1 MSGDASGKPTPSYKE
16 IIRSIIDLEGL
27 DASYLHLNSVSLLHN
42 AVMPTFHK
50 ENSVLPLS
58 VPPYKEREAITG
70 WRVTDTLY
78 PISLECIS

>member
-1 MSGDASGKPTPSYKE
+1 MNAKAVQYGGHNGLG
-16 IIRSIIDLEGL
+16 RSRCELSPLIVLVC
-27 DASYLHLNSVSLLHN
+27 YTMRSL
-42 AVMPTFHK
+42 PTFHK

-70 WRVTDTLY
+70 WRVTDRLY